1 LLGIGTQELL
11 ILFLVVLLLFGAER
25 IPEVARGLGK
35 SIRDFKKAAE
45 DIETEIKQVS
55 REKELL
61 KKELKVDLKRDK
73 EISSKAGPIP
83 GAHGSKKTTSADTGP
98 GETP

>member
-55 REKELL
+55 REKDLL
-61 KKELKVDLKRDK
+61 KGELKGDLKRDRGV
-73 EISSKAGPIP
+73 SSKGRPIP
-83 GAHGSKKTTSADTGP
+83 GGQGSKKTTSAEPGP
-98 GETP
+98 EETP

>member
-1 LLGIGTQELL
+1 MLGIGTQELL

-55 REKELL
+55 REKDLL
-61 KKELKVDLKRDK
+61 KGGGEA
-73 EISSKAGPIP
+73 SSKGKPIP
-83 GAHGSKKTTSADTGP
+83 GGQGSRKP
-98 GETP
+98 TPAEPDPEENP